1 MHEANH
7 RQSEVGLYGQRKSR
21 CADAARELHMERTWM
36 LSPIERIRLSLS
48 LGRRLPHLIPG
59 PLPTNQRG

>member
-1 MHEANH
+1 M
-7 RQSEVGLYGQRKSR
+7 GLYGQRKSR

-48 LGRRLPHLIPG
+48 LGRRLCHLMPDPPMLESWRIHRIRNGDQP
-59 PLPTNQRG
+59 